1 MRGGRGEF
9 AGMKGRAYQ
18 HRPNFYL
25 GSAGLLR
32 LSFCSVPDK
41 VQATSN
47 VAFNAGTPNLD
58 LPFSVSAYCNV
69 YATSTCLTT
78 FVSFA
83 LDVVFIRLRR

>member
-1 MRGGRGEF
+1 VRGGRGEF

-25 GSAGLLR
+25 GSAGLGCHFVASLTKFRLR
-32 LSFCSVPDK
+32 TTQEL
-41 VQATSN
+41 QTA
-47 VAFNAGTPNLD
+47 D

-78 FVSFA
+78 FASFA
-83 LDVVFIRLRR
+83 LDVVSICLRR